1 MADAVFGAARE
12 IWAIILA
19 ALTDPG
25 PYLIALFL
33 LVAAGSAVFFRGK
46 LGALIWLP
54 ALAAAAFM
62 AWRRFGH

>member
-12 IWAIILA
+12 IWAIVLA
-19 ALTDPG
+19 AITDTG
-25 PYLIALFL
+25 PFLIALLL

-54 ALAAAAFM
+54 ALAAAGLV